1 MHRTVA
7 LIGAATIPYRAR
19 SLRLPLDGVAA
30 RRGLRG
36 KIAFAW
42 PTARVIHDDPP
53 RNGPRIIP
61 DRSAVRR
68 RLQGQLLFGA
78 WRERAFVFFYFIRQM
93 QSHEFNGLFVV
104 ASCRVEKCGV
114 FTNWPRLKPLHVVK
128 VRFDNSSRR
137 WRAR

>member
-78 WRERAFVFFYFIRQM
+78 WRERAFVFFFLFARC
-93 QSHEFNGLFVV
+93 SHTNLTVCLWLPPVGLRNAACSPTGLV
-104 ASCRVEKCGV
+104 
-114 FTNWPRLKPLHVVK
+114 
-128 VRFDNSSRR
+128 
-137 WRAR
+137 